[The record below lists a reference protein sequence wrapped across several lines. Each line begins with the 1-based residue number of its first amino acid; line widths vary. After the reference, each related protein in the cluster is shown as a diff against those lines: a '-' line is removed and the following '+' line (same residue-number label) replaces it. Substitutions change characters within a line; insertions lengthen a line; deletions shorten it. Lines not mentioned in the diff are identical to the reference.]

1 MERGSFIFMS
11 IPYVP
16 PIRLFLIYYLE
27 KISSQRYEPIRP
39 RVRERNC
46 RHPACVLRH
55 TVASVMTTRDRLCM
69 VLEQNRTPDKPI
81 QCTGHDSV
89 QRHISYRTPNKPIQ
103 HTGRDSVHTTRRSC
117 CSISKGV
124 TFKPPCFM
132 CVDLTDLKP
141 ILCCIMHCSMRV
153 KMRTEYINVF
163 NLIFFS
169 LLAAPG

>member
-16 PIRLFLIYYLE
+16 PIRLFFIYYLE

-89 QRHISYRTPNKPIQ
+89 HRDTSPTGHLTNQSNIPDVIRFTQRVGHVALYQRALRLNPL
-103 HTGRDSVHTTRRSC
+103 VSC
-117 CSISKGV
+117 VSI
-124 TFKPPCFM
+124 
-132 CVDLTDLKP
+132 
-141 ILCCIMHCSMRV
+141 
-153 KMRTEYINVF
+153 
-163 NLIFFS
+163 
-169 LLAAPG
+169 